1 MTASTAETTVVP
13 LTENRAGDDAPTQT
27 PTPAPTTEDLG
38 QRLASVQDL
47 LFGDARREITGR
59 LDHSD
64 DRHRELVDSTAA
76 QIQMLTEMF
85 EQKVEAMRQ
94 EIRAI
99 DRAQTAKR
107 RKLVGDLGD
116 AIKAMAYDA

>member
-13 LTENRAGDDAPTQT
+13 LTENRAQDDAPT
-27 PTPAPTTEDLG
+27 PSIEDLG
-38 QRLASVQDL
+38 QRLTNVQDL
-47 LFGDARREITGR
+47 LFGDARREMTGR

-64 DRHRELVDSTAA
+64 DRHQELVDTTAA

-85 EQKVEAMRQ
+85 EQKMEAMRQ

>member
-1 MTASTAETTVVP
+1 MTASPPETTVVP
-13 LTENRAGDDAPTQT
+13 LTENRTRDENAAPTS
-27 PTPAPTTEDLG
+27 EDLS
-38 QRLASVQDL
+38 QRLANVQDL
-47 LFGDARREITGR
+47 LFGDTQREITGR
-59 LDHSD
+59 LDYND
-64 DRHRELVDSTAA
+64 DRHQELVDSTAA
-76 QIQMLTEMF
+76 QFQMLTEMF
-85 EQKVEAMRQ
+85 EQKMEAMRQ